1 MKKQQSTYELKRP
14 HFHWSIRVR
23 HNGNYI
29 DTGDYLSKAAAI
41 RAVPA
46 IRQQYPDARLSLVVC
61 TRGYTVLFEKREYA
75 IPKKVLGLHL

>member
-1 MKKQQSTYELKRP
+1 MKQRKFGTDYKGER
-14 HFHWSIRVR
+14 FHWSIRVR
-23 HNGNYI
+23 QNGNYI

-46 IRQQYPDARLSLVVC
+46 VRQQYPDARLSLVIC
-61 TRGYTVLFEKREYA
+61 TRGYMVLFEKREHA